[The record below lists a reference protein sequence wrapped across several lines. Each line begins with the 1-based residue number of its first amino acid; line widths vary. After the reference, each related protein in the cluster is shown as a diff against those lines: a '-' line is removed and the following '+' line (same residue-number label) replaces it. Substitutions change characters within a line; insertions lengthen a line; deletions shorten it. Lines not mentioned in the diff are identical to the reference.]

1 MRHERGGI
9 HLTDDWTWQA
19 MCLHMLRAAGARGEV
34 CAGVRRPAAIA
45 PTFGPGTG
53 WHRPGQY
60 SPGSMVDR
68 QAMREAAI
76 ACSVVVL
83 RRRGERLPAAELL
96 RSEPPAGFL
105 VCQDR
110 YTAPNWYACLFA
122 DAEMTKEVL
131 PRLLHVRL
139 ERENASVRLY
149 GGMEVDAQGR
159 QEWRQAWLC
168 TPTPARA
175 GEILLEMLERE
186 QGQL

>member
-1 MRHERGGI
+1 MRHESGGI
-9 HLTDDWTWQA
+9 HLIDDWTWQA
-19 MCLHMLRAAGARGEV
+19 MCLHQLLQAGARGDV
-34 CAGVRRPAAIA
+34 SAGLRRPPAIA

-53 WHRPGQY
+53 WHQPGQY
-60 SPGSMVDR
+60 SPGSMADR
-68 QAMREAAI
+68 QAMREAAVP
-76 ACSVVVL
+76 CSVVVL
-83 RRRGERLPAAELL
+83 RRRGERISAAELL
-96 RSEPPAGFL
+96 RNEPPDGFL

-110 YTAPNWYACLFA
+110 YTTPNWYACLFG

-131 PRLLHVRL
+131 PRLLHARL
-139 ERENASVRLY
+139 ERENTGVRLY

-175 GEILLEMLERE
+175 REILLEMLERE